1 MLAERLFNL
10 ESFQKQYQSIV
21 ELSVCSS
28 IENLIWNRAKE
39 AILNEIH
46 WDNVLSIASIL
57 SQSPNSEHMEAALRI
72 AQTCLEQ
79 HCNEEQKGAAV
90 FILERLSN
98 HRAFLLAVSR
108 CLTSE
113 NILHELPIGLKFEIN
128 KLKLSNSVEVGDRV
142 ILLNKFQKDVF
153 HKATGNSALSI
164 SAPTSSGKSFVLYQ
178 LLLSRIRT
186 YKNIIYIVPT
196 RSLVDQVEND
206 LNDLVDEY
214 NLTDVVVCSVP
225 RLQESLHTV
234 YVLTQERLHKLYV
247 DQPSFKCEFIIIDEA
262 HKIEDGYRGILLE
275 RKIEDIVKSN
285 PKVDIF
291 FSSPFTSNP
300 EKLLTLINKR
310 INSDVVNTEFV
321 AVNQNLIYISQQPKK
336 SLQWNLHLIF
346 NNRTI
351 ELGHIVLPSNQRPTN
366 ESKKVAYLA
375 VAIGTNTGGN
385 LIYANGAYEAEKY
398 GDLIS
403 QLVKAEHNDK
413 PDSQLKDFIK
423 LVKKNIHRD
432 YILSKILEYGISIHY
447 GNLPLNIR
455 QEIEKLFKLNIV
467 KYLVCTSTLLEGV
480 NLPAKNIFIRKP
492 KRGSK
497 TPLSTTDF
505 WNLAGRAGRWGKEF
519 SGNIYCIEPQEWETK
534 LDFKKKKQTIK
545 LAIDGVSKNERLAL
559 IDYISDIDCKQRRNP
574 LYEFAWNYYY
584 VLFKQNINPST
595 PEEKE
600 IFEAI
605 YKTENIITLPINI
618 IERNPGISPIVLQKI
633 LDYFKNYN
641 KDVENLIPAYPEDNN
656 SKDSYLRLVD
666 RINRIM
672 TGVTNSKRAAYQSSL
687 VLNWMKG
694 RPLSLL
700 IQDSINYYKRK
711 NHRKNIDAICRE
723 VMEEIEN
730 FVRFRFVKDTNCYID
745 ILKYY
750 LKQIGRAELI
760 DTIPDLSMWLEFG
773 VCEETQIS
781 LLTLGFSRQAAI
793 DITELIP
800 NCNYGK
806 DDCIK
811 WLLELDVKNS
821 DLSNNVKEEIE
832 RIRKRVCPLK

>member
-10 ESFQKQYQSIV
+10 ESFQRQYMNII

-28 IENLIWNRAKE
+28 IDKLVWNRE
-39 AILNEIH
+39 RETIINEIH

-57 SQSPNSEHMEAALRI
+57 AQSPISEHMEAALRI

-79 HCNEEQKGAAV
+79 HCTDGQKGAAV

-113 NILHELPIGLKFEIN
+113 KILNELPIALKFEIN
-128 KLKLSNSVEVGDRV
+128 RLKISNSVEINDRV
-142 ILLNKFQKDVF
+142 VLLNKFQKDVF
-153 HKATGNSALSI
+153 NKAAKNSALSI

-178 LLLSRIRT
+178 LLLSRIEK

-206 LNDLVDEY
+206 LNQLIEEY
-214 NLTDVVVCSVP
+214 NLKDVAVCSVP
-225 RLQESLHTV
+225 RPQESIHTI

-247 DQPSFKCEFIIIDEA
+247 DQASFKCEFIIIDEA

-275 RKIEDIVKSN
+275 RKIEDIVKNN
-285 PKVDIF
+285 PNVEVF

-300 EKLLTLINKR
+300 EKLLTLINNR
-310 INSDVVNTEFV
+310 LNSDVVNTEFV
-321 AVNQNLIYISQQPKK
+321 AVNQNLIYISQQPRK
-336 SLQWNLHLIF
+336 SLQWNLNLIF
-346 NNRTI
+346 NNCSIR
-351 ELGHIVLPSNQRPTN
+351 LGHILLPSNQRPTS
-366 ESKKVAYLA
+366 ESKKVAYLSMC
-375 VAIGTNTGGN
+375 IGSKGGGN

-398 GDLIS
+398 GRLVS
-403 QLVKAEHNDK
+403 QLVNIEHNNLQS
-413 PDSQLKDFIK
+413 SQLKDFIK
-423 LVKKNIHRD
+423 LVKKSIHRD
-432 YILSKILEYGISIHY
+432 YILSKILVNEVSIHY

-455 QEIEKLFKLNIV
+455 QEIENLFKLNII

-492 KRGSK
+492 QRGSQS
-497 TPLSTTDF
+497 PLNSTDF

-519 SGNIYCIEPQEWETK
+519 SGNIFCIEPQEWVIK
-534 LDFKKKKQTIK
+534 PNFNKKKQTIK
-545 LAIDGVSKNERLAL
+545 LAIEDVYRNEKSSL
-559 IDYISDIDCKQRRNP
+559 IDYINDIDCKQKRNP

-584 VLFKQNINPST
+584 TLYKQNNSPAT

-600 IFEAI
+600 ILEAVS
-605 YKTENIITLPINI
+605 KSDNSITLPLYI

-633 LDYFKNYN
+633 FEYFKNYT
-641 KDVENLIPAYPEDNN
+641 KEVENLIPAYPEDDN
-656 SKDSYLRLVD
+656 SKESYLRLVNRID
-666 RINRIM
+666 RIMSDEPN
-672 TGVTNSKRAAYQSSL
+672 VKRAAYKSSL

-700 IQDSINYYKRK
+700 IQDSINYYKRVK
-711 NHRKNIDAICRE
+711 SPKSLDTICRE

-750 LKQIGRAELI
+750 LKQIDRTELI

-781 LLTLGFSRQAAI
+781 LLILGFSRQAAI

-800 NCNYGK
+800 NSDYGK
-806 DDCIK
+806 DECVK
-811 WLLELDVKNS
+811 WLLEFDVTNS
-821 DLSNNVKEEIE
+821 TLSNNVKEEIL
-832 RIRKRVCPLK
+832 RIKKRISQT